1 MELARKYTDFSE
13 LTTPMINEFVDKI
26 LVHEAERVNG
36 ERVQEVEIYLKFIG
50 KIEIPV
56 QEPTPEEIAA
66 LEALKKKRAKKN
78 EYTKRY
84 RERRRRMEAEKL
96 ANQQGH
102 TDQQEQ
108 DQMAQVDQMDKGQYV
123 MEQAELKTE

>member
-1 MELARKYTDFSE
+1 M
-13 LTTPMINEFVDKI
+13 
-26 LVHEAERVNG
+26 HEAERVNG

-56 QEPTPEEIAA
+56 QKPTPEEIASQ
-66 LEALKKKRAKKN
+66 EALKRKRAKKN

-96 ANQQGH
+96 ASQQNQ
-102 TDQQEQ
+102 TDPQERNQ
-108 DQMAQVDQMDKGQYV
+108 HHETRREAAQTQM
-123 MEQAELKTE
+123 KTE